1 MRNGVQEQDAAA
13 QKKAAQKK
21 AKKKR
26 QAEKRAMAEEASA
39 LRLSSQ
45 QNPDSKAQVEQDGSA
60 MPQMN
65 GDVALDTAKG
75 NGSADAKGSEVGGEK
90 PSSDSMAGGVETV
103 DFGDSAGIG
112 VQANAKSGR
121 RNRGSRRNKNTGA
134 ARQQQQQQQQQQ
146 QKRSGSSSEGGS
158 AAEGGASPAQQMA
171 REQLAAMFGDRPER

>member
-134 ARQQQQQQQQQQ
+134 ARQQQQQQQ
-146 QKRSGSSSEGGS
+146 KRSGSSSEGGS